1 MSALFNAG
9 NKLIKMAKH
18 TNTLT
23 ETAQMK
29 KLRKKKLV
37 RRTATMSKLTSL
49 VTNMK
54 LAGPYVKVTSVMMP
68 GQFSVR

>member
-54 LAGPYVKVTSVMMP
+54 LAGLYVKVTSVMMP